1 MVIRFTV
8 SIPSRRIKEFTG
20 QIAKSPPLP
29 EYITKRGPYIN
40 GTGGADNKII
50 TTYEFDKSRL
60 AEAWKSIL
68 KQLEVLQ
75 GVPGLSLSAQIWEEG
90 TEVKNCGLVEGI
102 AEVLKANT
110 DSKVPSEFTADSI
123 DPGRK

>member
-40 GTGGADNKII
+40 GGVGARNRIVVI
-50 TTYEFDKSRL
+50 YEFDKSNL
-60 AEAWKSIL
+60 AKAWLNIFNQWDAFGGTPGITFSAV
-68 KQLEVLQ
+68 LEEDKL
-75 GVPGLSLSAQIWEEG
+75 
-90 TEVKNCGLVEGI
+90 VKECGIDLE
-102 AEVLKANT
+102 
-110 DSKVPSEFTADSI
+110 SQRTAKPFSQNS
-123 DPGRK
+123 